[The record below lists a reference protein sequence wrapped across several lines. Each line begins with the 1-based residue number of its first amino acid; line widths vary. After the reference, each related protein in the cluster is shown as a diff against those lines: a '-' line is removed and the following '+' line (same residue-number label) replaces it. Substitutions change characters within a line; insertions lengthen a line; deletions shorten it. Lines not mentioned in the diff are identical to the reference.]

1 MSEISARFID
11 MARRLPKVWRVW
23 CLIKLV
29 DPVRVSPMNYRF
41 RSQCVKPG
49 DRVALIYP
57 NTEPL
62 AFLSAF
68 YGCILAGVVPVPVEV
83 PLTKR

>member
-1 MSEISARFID
+1 M
-11 MARRLPKVWRVW
+11 
-23 CLIKLV
+23 C
-29 DPVRVSPMNYRF
+29 
-41 RSQCVKPG
+41 KPG

-83 PLTKR
+83 PLTKRVSVLKNQPISLITPVKVEVSLFRTPAFSSLDFF